1 MKKAKAAVQLTKPH
15 TACQID
21 IIVADKTQRRE
32 KKMQSQ
38 TSHVPGLPGV
48 YFSHLR
54 NSCNIYSTEA
64 AVAVTHGETQDSS
77 GCFKY

>member
-32 KKMQSQ
+32 KKDAKPNQSC
-38 TSHVPGLPGV
+38 PRAARGV
-48 YFSHLR
+48 F
-54 NSCNIYSTEA
+54 
-64 AVAVTHGETQDSS
+64 
-77 GCFKY
+77 